1 MTNVILIFVLRYD
14 KILLSVNEKE
24 RKQITKNIK
33 IELQKTLDKKKNMW
47 YNIIV
52 ER

>member
-24 RKQITKNIK
+24 RKRITKNIK
-33 IELQKTLDKKKNMW
+33 IELQKPLTKRKMCGT
-47 YNIIV
+47 I
-52 ER
+52 

>member
-24 RKQITKNIK
+24 RKRITKNIK
-33 IELQKTLDKKKNMW
+33 IELRKPLTKRKMCGT
-47 YNIIV
+47 I
-52 ER
+52 

>member
-33 IELQKTLDKKKNMW
+33 IELQKTLDKKKN
-47 YNIIV
+47 V
-52 ER
+52 